1 MRKFI
6 HNLLF
11 KISNFKLSNYIQI
24 EVGSA
29 PSETKW

>member
-11 KISNFKLSNYIQI
+11 KISKFKVSDFI

>member
-11 KISNFKLSNYIQI
+11 KISNFKVSDFI

>member
-1 MRKFI
+1 MRKFLHTI
-6 HNLLF
+6 IL
-11 KISNFKLSNYIQI
+11 KISSFKLSDYI

>member
-6 HNLLF
+6 HTLLF
-11 KISNFKLSNYIQI
+11 KISNFKVSDYMEI
-24 EVGSA
+24 GSA

>member
-11 KISNFKLSNYIQI
+11 KISNLKISDFI